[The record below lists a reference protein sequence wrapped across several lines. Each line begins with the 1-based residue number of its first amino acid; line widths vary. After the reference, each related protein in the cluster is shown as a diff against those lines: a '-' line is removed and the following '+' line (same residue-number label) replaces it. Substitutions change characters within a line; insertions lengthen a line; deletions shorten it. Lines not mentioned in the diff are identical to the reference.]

1 MIIRLTAIAITAL
14 LFSLPISAAVDKQL
28 LSTIDLQRALFS
40 DQYIKL
46 KVAEQD
52 LLVVL
57 NENTNAIARG
67 VAILLT
73 QGNTTLTSNQGLAP
87 LVGQLTQL
95 GWVTML
101 VPSPATEFL
110 TARELLIDGAES
122 PLEPASV
129 KMPVQHISQ
138 ATFDEHLEKL
148 SLIMQAALE
157 KAKEY
162 PGFILVIAQG
172 TSAASL
178 TQLYA
183 QQTLPSPDALVVIAP
198 FWPDRI
204 YNNQLATELANT
216 SMPVLDLFST
226 RDNTWSLTSVDLR
239 KVATVKAL
247 KLQYRQR
254 QIIGSNDMERVAP
267 YISKE
272 IYGWLSHMGW

>member
-1 MIIRLTAIAITAL
+1 VIIKLTALAVMVL
-14 LFSLPISAAVDKQL
+14 LFTLPVSAAVDKQL
-28 LSTIDLQRALFS
+28 LSTLDLKRALFS

-67 VAILLT
+67 VAILLI
-73 QGNTTLTSNQGLAP
+73 QSNTTLTSKQGLAP
-87 LVGQLTQL
+87 LVAPLTEL

-101 VPSPATEFL
+101 VPSPETEFL
-110 TARELLIDGAES
+110 TAREVLVDDSENT
-122 PLEPASV
+122 LEPASV
-129 KMPVQHISQ
+129 ISPVKQLTQ
-138 ATFDEHLEKL
+138 ATLDEHLEKL
-148 SLIMQAALE
+148 RLIMQAVDE

-162 PGFILVIAQG
+162 PGFVLVIAQG

-178 TQLYA
+178 TQLYV
-183 QQTLPSPDALVVIAP
+183 QQSLVSPDAMVVIAP
-198 FWPDRI
+198 FWPDRT
-204 YNNQLATELANT
+204 YNNQLATDLANT
-216 SMPVLDLFST
+216 SMPVLDLHSD
-226 RDNTWSLTSVDLR
+226 RDNSWSINNIALR
-239 KVATVKAL
+239 KVATVRAL

-254 QIIGSNDMERVAP
+254 QIIGSSDMELAAP